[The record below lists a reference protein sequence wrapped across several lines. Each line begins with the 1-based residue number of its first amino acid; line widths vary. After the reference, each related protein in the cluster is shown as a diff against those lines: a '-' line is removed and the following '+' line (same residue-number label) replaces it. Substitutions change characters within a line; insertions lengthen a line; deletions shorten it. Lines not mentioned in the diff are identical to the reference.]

1 MQYYNQLGHRCNLM
15 QLIHIMFK
23 FQRIVRMCTNKKMY
37 FTNLTQSPR
46 QPPTPA
52 ASAPPLPA
60 SSPPTSTSSQPWS
73 TLTTPQHPF
82 HDPRLPILHLPS
94 YEEAVNMDWEQ
105 DSKAPPNDW
114 WGSRRQIPFCK
125 CKHIPK
131 TFCFKWFSTNLSCD
145 NSFCL
150 QM

>member
-1 MQYYNQLGHRCNLM
+1 
-15 QLIHIMFK
+15 MFK
-23 FQRIVRMCTNKKMY
+23 FQGIVRMCTNKKMY

-60 SSPPTSTSSQPWS
+60 STPPPSTSPQPWS

-82 HDPRLPILHLPS
+82 HDPLPILHLPS

-114 WGSRRQIPFCK
+114 
-125 CKHIPK
+125 
-131 TFCFKWFSTNLSCD
+131 
-145 NSFCL
+145 
-150 QM
+150 